1 MNSKLQTSLYRS
13 ILYLA
18 LLGSWAIPRNA
29 AATPRD
35 SIGVEIENGQKIIV
49 HRLEAKE
56 TYFGLS
62 RRYGIPV
69 KDIIT
74 ANKNKPLK
82 VGDIIRIPAGAAPA
96 ASSSGSTTSENNSAP
111 ELVPDLQPGEYT
123 QYKVGQGET
132 LFTISKR
139 FVISVET
146 IKRANGL
153 TSDQIKAGTILKVP
167 HNEIPPPAPRV
178 SDVFVTDSAMT
189 DSAAAVNIPPNR
201 FGLHEAT
208 EKGIGVWIDDFTQG
222 SGSMLALHRVL
233 PVGTVI
239 KITNPMTGRTAL
251 VKVVGKFADNAETKD
266 AINVISKS
274 AASLIGVL
282 DRRFQVEISYGAPN
296 ESN

>member
-178 SDVFVTDSAMT
+178 SDVIVTDSAMT
-189 DSAAAVNIPPNR
+189 NSAAAVNIPPNR
-201 FGLHEAT
+201 FGLREAT

-266 AINVISKS
+266 AIIVISKS

>member
-96 ASSSGSTTSENNSAP
+96 ASSTGSTTSENNSAP
-111 ELVPDLQPGEYT
+111 EPVPDLQSGEYT

-178 SDVFVTDSAMT
+178 SDVIVTDSAMT
-189 DSAAAVNIPPNR
+189 NSAAAVNIPPNR

-266 AINVISKS
+266 AIIVISKS

>member
-96 ASSSGSTTSENNSAP
+96 ASSTGSTTSENNSAP

-266 AINVISKS
+266 AIIVISKS

>member
-266 AINVISKS
+266 AIIVISKS